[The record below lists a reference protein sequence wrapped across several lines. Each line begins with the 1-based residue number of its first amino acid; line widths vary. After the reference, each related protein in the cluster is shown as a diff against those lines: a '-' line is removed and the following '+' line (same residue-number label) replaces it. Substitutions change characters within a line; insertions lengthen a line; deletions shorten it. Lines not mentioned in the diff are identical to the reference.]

1 MYLHHILKRNEDE
14 LINKFYKAQKLK
26 PSKNDWVMTIEED
39 KKYLGI
45 IMEDNDIKKLSKYKF
60 KQILNDKIKELSF
73 KYLIKKK
80 ESHSKTENL
89 NYNNLEVQSYLK
101 SDSNLNNDEKQ
112 LLFKFRTRMIDVKIN
127 YRNRYLDSTCQLG
140 CDSEESQS
148 HLFECEVLINKCED
162 LANNV
167 KVEYED
173 IFGDRTSQ
181 IDAIKLLTKM
191 WNTREQIL
199 EISAQKLN
207 QCT

>member
-1 MYLHHILKRNEDE
+1 
-14 LINKFYKAQKLK
+14 
-26 PSKNDWVMTIEED
+26 
-39 KKYLGI
+39 
-45 IMEDNDIKKLSKYKF
+45 
-60 KQILNDKIKELSF
+60 
-73 KYLIKKK
+73 
-80 ESHSKTENL
+80 
-89 NYNNLEVQSYLK
+89 
-101 SDSNLNNDEKQ
+101 
-112 LLFKFRTRMIDVKIN
+112 MIDVKIN
-127 YRNRYLDSTCQLG
+127 YRNRYLDLTCQLG
-140 CDSEESQS
+140 CNSEESQS

-199 EISAQKLN
+199 ETSAQKLN